1 MNLDEHVAGVYFH
14 ASTLAAVLS
23 KSTCIAKKGSR
34 SKRKEAED
42 EEEDEEEGDKEGEP
56 SKKKLGA
63 TKMDFTGR
71 LREPCDHL
79 FFFPPYIYSFFHVS
93 LFSFFSTSL
102 SLSLSFSFFQAVFV
116 FSSLSTASLFEAESF
131 GLASPLELK
140 YTK

>member
-79 FFFPPYIYSFFHVS
+79 FFFLPIYTP
-93 LFSFFSTSL
+93 FSTCPFFLSFPLLSL
-102 SLSLSFSFFQAVFV
+102 SLSLSLSSKLFSF
-116 FSSLSTASLFEAESF
+116 
-131 GLASPLELK
+131 SPLYPLPPSSRLSRSG
-140 YTK
+140 